1 MNTIYCLG
9 RSYAKHA
16 QELGNEIPASPLIFI
31 KAYACAT
38 ESSSVIQLPNPEDE
52 FHHELELV
60 LKLGKNL
67 EPSHYTCG
75 IDLTNRSAQNKL
87 KEKGKPWAL
96 AKSFKGA
103 APLGSWQKVES
114 IESLNQMN
122 LQLKINGGTKQSSN
136 TKLLLFKIEQILA
149 YLKNTY
155 PLQPGDLVM
164 TGTPEGVGALHPGDK
179 LEASVGK
186 AEAQWT
192 VSL

>member
-1 MNTIYCLG
+1 
-9 RSYAKHA
+9 
-16 QELGNEIPASPLIFI
+16 
-31 KAYACAT
+31 
-38 ESSSVIQLPNPEDE
+38 
-52 FHHELELV
+52 
-60 LKLGKNL
+60 
-67 EPSHYTCG
+67 
-75 IDLTNRSAQNKL
+75 
-87 KEKGKPWAL
+87 
-96 AKSFKGA
+96 
-103 APLGSWQKVES
+103 
-114 IESLNQMN
+114 MN